1 MSTTAAGPAYIPRGT
16 KCKCSKGSSPNILN
30 LPEDHGVAY
39 TPGMEPL
46 LNANDHVPGRH
57 ILKFGFCAATKLP
70 CSPVTPLA
78 WINVNKKHI
87 LEGAP
92 ALIEQSKLTC
102 VKGGVISI
110 VMNAGSAQI
119 DDRNE
124 AAADEVEAIAAAT
137 AAVNPS
143 GAAGGP
149 TVMEAAE
156 MAAHVYYTKSFDEA
170 KQDTLPGDWKLVD
183 AEERGSMKIGVYAR
197 TVGGQTEYTLVNR
210 GTQDWAWSADGDDNV
225 KQLFGASD
233 DVRNS
238 LAYSKK
244 FVEEK
249 YGSAITFV
257 GHSKGGAEA
266 AANAVLTKKNAI
278 LFNPATVNLNAY
290 GLDSSDY
297 SASMTAYIVDGE
309 ILHTAEGWFSKPI
322 GSVEYLPAQYPTD
335 TWNPKTN
342 VENAVKNHSMNAV
355 IDGMKEKGGEN

>member
-1 MSTTAAGPAYIPRGT
+1 MSTTASGPAYIPRGT
-16 KCKCSKGSSPNILN
+16 KSKCSKGSSENILN

-39 TPGMEPL
+39 TPSLEPL
-46 LNANDHVPGRH
+46 LNANDHKPGQH
-57 ILKFGFCAATKLP
+57 ILKYGFCAATKLP

-137 AAVNPS
+137 EAENAL
-143 GAAGGP
+143 GAACGP
-149 TVMEAAE
+149 TLMEAAE
-156 MAAHVYYTKSFDEA
+156 MAAHVYTKSVEEA
-170 KQDTLPGDWKLVD
+170 KKDTLPGGWQLVD
-183 AEERGSMKIGVYAR
+183 AEEKESMRIGVYAR
-197 TVGGQTEYTLVNR
+197 IVGGETEYTLVNR
-210 GTQDWAWSADGDDNV
+210 GTRDWAWSADGDDNV
-225 KQLFGASD
+225 KQPFGASD

-238 LAYSKK
+238 IAYSKD
-244 FVEEK
+244 FVEK
-249 YGSAITFV
+249 HADSNITFV

-266 AANAVLTKKNAI
+266 AASAVETNKNAI
-278 LFNPATVNLNAY
+278 LFNPAAVNLDAY
-290 GLDSSDY
+290 TPNGPNY
-297 SASMTAYIVDGE
+297 SASMTAHIVDGE

-322 GSVEYLPAQYPTD
+322 GSVEYLPAQYPTN
-335 TWNPKTN
+335 TWNPVTN
-342 VENAVKNHSMNAV
+342 GENAVKNHSMDAV
-355 IDGMKEKGGEN
+355 IDGIKEKGGEN